1 MKCDTILARISNRVY
16 IITSHDRIRATP
28 DRVQYARSSFQLL
41 PNHRKNV
48 CTRIFQ
54 SYLIFG
60 RVGTATILH
69 LRLARKRC
77 ELKVQAHYWT
87 QAWASSYSWSLAI
100 LNYNDFY
107 NDDLL
112 CKNSKRIRG
121 IDPQPSGNS
130 VEWATPAVLLS
141 PRISRSTIRSEIST
155 LLTSF
160 NERVIIARNVH
171 DIN

>member
-41 PNHRKNV
+41 PNNRKNV

-121 IDPQPSGNS
+121 IDPQPLGNC
-130 VEWATPAVLLS
+130 VEGHPSCFTFASNIAFNY
-141 PRISRSTIRSEIST
+141 
-155 LLTSF
+155 SF
-160 NERVIIARNVH
+160 RNIH
-171 DIN
+171 TFNQF